1 MLDLWKESKIL
12 LSLSVVMLLLDFIY
26 LSLIK
31 NSFGNMVTSIQ
42 KSKMELNINFAIVV
56 YFILIFGL
64 YYFVI
69 KDRSD
74 VNKTKGELAKR
85 AGILGFVIYGTFDF
99 TNLAVFSNYELFLGI
114 LDTFWGAILFSLT
127 TYISLSIFN

>member
-1 MLDLWKESKIL
+1 MPISIITSSLLALSIKIQER
-12 LSLSVVMLLLDFIY
+12 
-26 LSLIK
+26 
-31 NSFGNMVTSIQ
+31 FG
-42 KSKMELNINFAIVV
+42 
-56 YFILIFGL
+56 
-64 YYFVI
+64 
-69 KDRSD
+69 
-74 VNKTKGELAKR
+74 NKTKGELAKR